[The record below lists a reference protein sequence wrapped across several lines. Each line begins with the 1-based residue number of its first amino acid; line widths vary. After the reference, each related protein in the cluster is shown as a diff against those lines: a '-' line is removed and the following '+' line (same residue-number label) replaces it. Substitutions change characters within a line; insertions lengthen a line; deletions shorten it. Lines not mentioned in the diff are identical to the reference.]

1 MTDWVKELGGGV
13 AAIAVPLTAILVGL
27 AAWLP
32 KLLNGV
38 KLDGLNG
45 DVLTRLR
52 AMEAHAAIQDRKS
65 IIQDVK
71 IHRAAVKVTKLVVI
85 VIRLQ
90 GLLTST
96 NVPIPQDLVDDIVD
110 VQKDD
115 IEDAQSEDQA

>member
-1 MTDWVKELGGGV
+1 MTEWLKEFGGGL
-13 AAIAVPLTAILVGL
+13 AAIGVTLTALLVGL

-45 DVLTRLR
+45 DVLTRLK
-52 AMEAHAAIQDRKS
+52 AMEEHAALQDRKS
-65 IIQDVK
+65 VIQDVK
-71 IHRAAVKVTKLVVI
+71 IHRGAVKVTKLVVI

-90 GLLTST
+90 ALLVT
-96 NVPIPQDLVDDIVD
+96 NNIDIPQDLVDDILA

-115 IEDAQSEDQA
+115 IEDAP